1 MESMFLAQLIGLY
14 LLIVGVVV
22 AVRRKSLMP
31 AISELAQN
39 KAIVVMFAFIELA
52 AGLAILLVYPNITMD
67 WMGIISLV
75 GWMMVIEG
83 ILYIALPFKSMQ
95 KMIRSFNTPAWYV
108 SGGLLSALLGAYL
121 AAIGFGL
128 MV

>member
-31 AISELAQN
+31 AITELAQN

-52 AGLAILLVYPNITMD
+52 AGLAILLVYPNITLD

-83 ILYIALPFKSMQ
+83 ILYISLPFKSMQ
-95 KMIRSFNTPAWYV
+95 KMIRSFNIPLWYV
-108 SGGLLSALLGAYL
+108 SGGIFSALLGGYL
-121 AAIGFGL
+121 TAVGFGL
-128 MV
+128 I